1 MIDSPGYNT
10 HWILKRSF
18 AKRLNL
24 LKHSRFLPR
33 SILKDFYY
41 IVILPSVKYSLV
53 LWRSSNKSDL
63 LHIIERLHCRA
74 ARIIFNLPK
83 DMPSSTV
90 LEYDHWDTI
99 DFYHK
104 IEVVKLFYKGYNNY
118 LPEILSKSICS

>member
-1 MIDSPGYNT
+1 M
-10 HWILKRSF
+10 
-18 AKRLNL
+18 
-24 LKHSRFLPR
+24 
-33 SILKDFYY
+33 
-41 IVILPSVKYSLV
+41 KYSLV

-63 LHIIERLHCRA
+63 LHRIERLHCRA